1 MKANEPATR
10 GPGEL
15 LAIAW
20 LLLVAVLA
28 IAAPW
33 IAPFDPLDIDLN
45 SMKQMPSPAH
55 WLGTDALGRDVL
67 SRLLFGALPTL
78 VGVVQATCVA
88 AVLGAGLG
96 VCAGYFGGRT
106 DRAIGQLVD
115 TLQSLPSIV
124 ILLAILALF
133 DRSMPAAMVTL
144 GVLGSA
150 GVIRVMRSS
159 TLGVRGELYIAAA
172 RITGLGDATILM
184 RHVLPRVRG
193 PLIVQV
199 SLFSAVAVIM
209 QTGISFLG
217 LGPAP
222 PAPSWGAMIYEASV
236 SLNDFPWL
244 LVPSGGVVALTILA
258 FGLMG
263 DALRDSARRGSKSDD
278 PDRSSRR
285 LVADTA
291 PPVEAGS
298 PCGASVLCVRGLTI
312 AAGSR
317 ILVEDLSFDLSP
329 AETLGLV
336 GESGSGK
343 TLTVLALMGLLPA
356 GIHTLRGCMMLWGAR
371 IDLADKAALARLR
384 GNTLGMIFQEPLAA
398 LDPCF
403 TVGHHLTEVIRRH
416 RKVSRRTAR
425 EQAIEL
431 LRMMQIFDPDAVA
444 NLYPHQ
450 LSGGMAQRVGIA
462 RALAPGPCVLFADE
476 PTTALDVTVQ
486 AEILELLRTLCKDK
500 RMAVVFVTHDW
511 GVVADI
517 CDRAMV
523 MLHGRVLETAPVL
536 DIFDRPRHPYT
547 RALLR
552 ANPHDATPGQ
562 PLPTVQE
569 TLASLGE
576 TWP

>member
-1 MKANEPATR
+1 MKANARSTHV
-10 GPGEL
+10 PGEL
-15 LAIAW
+15 AAIAW
-20 LLLVAVLA
+20 LLSVAVLA
-28 IAAPW
+28 VAAPW
-33 IAPFDPLDIDLN
+33 IAPFDPLDIDLD
-45 SMKQMPSPAH
+45 SMKQWPSPAH
-55 WLGTDALGRDVL
+55 WLGSDALGRDVL

-78 VGVVQATCVA
+78 LGVMQATFVA
-88 AVLGAGLG
+88 AILGAGLG
-96 VCAGYFGGRT
+96 ICAGYFGGRA

-115 TLQSLPSIV
+115 MLQSLPSIV
-124 ILLAILALF
+124 ILLAVLALF
-133 DRSMPAAMVTL
+133 DRSMLGAMVTL

-159 TLGVRGELYIAAA
+159 TLAVRGELYIAAA

-193 PLIVQV
+193 PLIVQL
-199 SLFSAVAVIM
+199 SLFSAMAVIM

-244 LVPSGGVVALTILA
+244 LVPAGGVVALTILA

-263 DALRDSARRGSKSDD
+263 DALRDSTTRGRMSTD
-278 PDRSSRR
+278 PDRSSGHPA
-285 LVADTA
+285 ADAA
-291 PPVEAGS
+291 PHGQAAS
-298 PCGASVLCVRGLTI
+298 PCEASVLCVRGLTI

-317 ILVEDLSFDLSP
+317 ILVDNLSFDLSP
-329 AETLGLV
+329 SETLGLV

-356 GIHTLRGCMMLWGAR
+356 GTRVLQGFVVLEGTR
-371 IDLADKAALARLR
+371 IDLADQAAMGRLR
-384 GNTLGMIFQEPLAA
+384 GGTLGMIFQEPLAA

-416 RKVSRRTAR
+416 SRVARRTAR
-425 EQAIEL
+425 ERAIEL
-431 LRMMQIFDPDAVA
+431 LQLMQIADADAVA

-462 RALAPGPCVLFADE
+462 RALAPGPRVLFADE

-523 MLHGRVLETAPVL
+523 LLHGKVLETAPVL

-552 ANPHDATPGQ
+552 ANPHDAVPGQ

-569 TLASLGE
+569 ALASLE
-576 TWP
+576 SASP

>member
-1 MKANEPATR
+1 MKANALTTR

-15 LAIAW
+15 AAIAW

-33 IAPFDPLDIDLN
+33 IAPFDPLDIDLD
-45 SMKQMPSPAH
+45 SMKRWPSPSH

-88 AVLGAGLG
+88 ALLGAGLG

-106 DRAIGQLVD
+106 DRAIGLFVD
-115 TLQSLPSIV
+115 MLQSLPSIV

-133 DRSMPAAMVTL
+133 DRSMPAAMATL

-159 TLGVRGELYIAAA
+159 TLGVRRELYIEAA

-193 PLIVQV
+193 PLIVQL

-236 SLNDFPWL
+236 SLNEFPWL
-244 LVPSGGVVALTILA
+244 LVPAGGVVALTILA
-258 FGLMG
+258 FGLLG
-263 DALRDSARRGSKSDD
+263 DALRDSATRGSKPAD

-285 LVADTA
+285 VLAHAAPQVDVAE
-291 PPVEAGS
+291 PCEAG
-298 PCGASVLCVRGLTI
+298 VLCVRGLTI
-312 AAGSR
+312 AAGPL
-317 ILVEDLSFDLSP
+317 ILVDNLSFDLSP
-329 AETLGLV
+329 SETLGVV

-356 GIHTLRGCMMLWGAR
+356 GTRVLQGSMVLQGTRV
-371 IDLADKAALARLR
+371 DLTDQATIARLR
-384 GNTLGMIFQEPLAA
+384 GGTLGMIFQDPLAA

-403 TVGHHLTEVIRRH
+403 TIGHQLAEVIRRH
-416 RKVSRRTAR
+416 GKVSRRAAR
-425 EQAIEL
+425 ERAIEL
-431 LRMMQIFDPDAVA
+431 LRVMQIADAEAVA
-444 NLYPHQ
+444 DLYPHQ
-450 LSGGMAQRVGIA
+450 VSGGMAQRVGIA
-462 RALAPGPCVLFADE
+462 RALAPGPSVLFADE

-486 AEILELLRTLCKDK
+486 AEILELLRTLCRDQ

-523 MLHGRVLETAPVL
+523 LLHGKVLETAPVL

-552 ANPHDATPGQ
+552 ANPHDAVPGQ

-569 TLASLGE
+569 ALASLE
-576 TWP
+576 AASP

>member
-1 MKANEPATR
+1 MNANTSTAHGT
-10 GPGEL
+10 GEL
-15 LAIAW
+15 AAVAW

-33 IAPFDPLDIDLN
+33 IAPFDPLDIDLE
-45 SMKQMPSPAH
+45 SIKQWPSPVH

-88 AVLGAGLG
+88 AILGAGLG
-96 VCAGYFGGRT
+96 VCAGYFGRRT
-106 DRAIGQLVD
+106 DRAIGLFVD
-115 TLQSLPSIV
+115 MLQSLPSIV

-133 DRSMPAAMVTL
+133 DRSTLAAMVTL

-159 TLGVRGELYIAAA
+159 TLGVRRELYIEAA
-172 RITGLGDATILM
+172 RITGLGDATILV

-193 PLIVQV
+193 PLIVQL

-236 SLNDFPWL
+236 SLNEFPWL
-244 LVPSGGVVALTILA
+244 LVPAGGVVALTILA
-258 FGLMG
+258 FGLLG
-263 DALRDSARRGSKSDD
+263 DALRDSATRGSRPAD
-278 PDRSSRR
+278 PDRSSHR
-285 LVADTA
+285 LPAQAA
-291 PPVEAGS
+291 PQVDVGA
-298 PCGASVLCVRGLTI
+298 PCEASVLCVRGLTI
-312 AAGSR
+312 VAGPL
-317 ILVEDLSFDLSP
+317 ILVDNLSFDLSP
-329 AETLGLV
+329 SETLGVV

-356 GIHTLRGCMMLWGAR
+356 GTRVLQGCMVLQGTR
-371 IDLADKAALARLR
+371 IDLADQAAIAPLR
-384 GNTLGMIFQEPLAA
+384 GGMLGMIFQDPLAA

-403 TVGHHLTEVIRRH
+403 TIGHQLAEVIRRH
-416 RKVSRRTAR
+416 GKVSRRAAR
-425 EQAIEL
+425 ERAIEL
-431 LRMMQIFDPDAVA
+431 LRVMQVADPEAVA
-444 NLYPHQ
+444 DLYPHQ
-450 LSGGMAQRVGIA
+450 VSGGMAQRVGIA
-462 RALAPGPCVLFADE
+462 RSLAPGPRVLFADE

-486 AEILELLRTLCKDK
+486 AEILELLRTLCREK

-523 MLHGRVLETAPVL
+523 LLHGKVLETAPVL

-552 ANPHDATPGQ
+552 ANPHDAVPGQ

-569 TLASLGE
+569 TLASLE
-576 TWP
+576 AASP